1 MGVLSVWYT
10 NSQKKRIILMIWSL
24 LVNSIGIFV
33 IGYILKGVQIKSFFT
48 AIGVAIL
55 LAIINSLVKPI
66 LVFLTL
72 PITILTF
79 GLFILVINALM
90 LMLVDELIEGM
101 KIESFGWAFLFSLL
115 LAVLNL
121 GFFWLSYVGAFD
133 SALLFISFINF
144 ESIDFGG
151 RNI

>member
-1 MGVLSVWYT
+1 
-10 NSQKKRIILMIWSL
+10 MIWSL

-90 LMLVDELIEGM
+90 LMLVDELVDGM
-101 KIESFGWAFLFSLL
+101 KIKSFGWAFLFSLL

-121 GFFWLSYVGAFD
+121 GFF
-133 SALLFISFINF
+133 
-144 ESIDFGG
+144 
-151 RNI
+151 